1 MNKKK
6 IVFLLVNGIGFGHF
20 KRSIV
25 IADSFDKDLFDIS
38 FVVQASSTAIFTDR
52 GYKVYTFPLL
62 YSIKDNN
69 ARLIIYRT
77 LNSLLEEI
85 RPCMVFEDT
94 HPEDDYLNLPALR
107 NVPRS
112 FIYRRT
118 EGQYL
123 EQLYTQGYLENY
135 DFIFTMESKET
146 IINKLVLPEVKSFI
160 RFASK
165 VISCGDIF
173 DQPNENTK
181 LQIIEKY
188 NLKGYKKNIVFNC
201 GAGGW
206 HIGVNVC
213 KEIFTMGMSIAQ
225 QLTAFTND
233 YQFIFITGPYSSG
246 SVLNSNLN
254 KNIRI
259 VEKKKNLAALFACA
273 DICVIRPGYNAVME
287 CLNGDADVVLIPG
300 ISYMEAQDLWCKE
313 LKHKY
318 GVCIIPSNEL
328 MLLQDCITDLLL
340 HSKRINKSI
349 GSNEYLIS
357 ETIKNYFEFKDILY
371 KRCVLSISDK
381 CEFQHPFIKFAK
393 EGDKVTFQDSTLCI
407 ANKSEKPF
415 NPIEHL
421 TSAVVLYDDERL
433 EFQQSAE
440 LVNSFNF
447 DAYGI
452 IPIVIKELVY
462 YELDDAKI
470 KLQRLLR
477 CKNVYAINIEMASQH
492 DGKLSEFFA
501 FINKLISNKVIIPI
515 NYGDIVDM
523 KLAVWSEKGFSF
535 STMELFRLE

>member
-52 GYKVYTFPLL
+52 GYKVYTLPLL

-188 NLKGYKKNIVFNC
+188 TLKGYKKILCLIVVL
-201 GAGGW
+201 GAG
-206 HIGVNVC
+206 I
-213 KEIFTMGMSIAQ
+213 
-225 QLTAFTND
+225 
-233 YQFIFITGPYSSG
+233 
-246 SVLNSNLN
+246 
-254 KNIRI
+254 
-259 VEKKKNLAALFACA
+259 
-273 DICVIRPGYNAVME
+273 
-287 CLNGDADVVLIPG
+287 
-300 ISYMEAQDLWCKE
+300 
-313 LKHKY
+313 
-318 GVCIIPSNEL
+318 
-328 MLLQDCITDLLL
+328 
-340 HSKRINKSI
+340 
-349 GSNEYLIS
+349 
-357 ETIKNYFEFKDILY
+357 
-371 KRCVLSISDK
+371 
-381 CEFQHPFIKFAK
+381 
-393 EGDKVTFQDSTLCI
+393 
-407 ANKSEKPF
+407 
-415 NPIEHL
+415 
-421 TSAVVLYDDERL
+421 
-433 EFQQSAE
+433 
-440 LVNSFNF
+440 
-447 DAYGI
+447 
-452 IPIVIKELVY
+452 
-462 YELDDAKI
+462 
-470 KLQRLLR
+470 
-477 CKNVYAINIEMASQH
+477 
-492 DGKLSEFFA
+492 
-501 FINKLISNKVIIPI
+501 
-515 NYGDIVDM
+515 
-523 KLAVWSEKGFSF
+523 
-535 STMELFRLE
+535 